1 MASAATIAA
10 PAPAST
16 RTHVGWRAPVLAL
29 QGATLLAWLAYATTL
44 LASGAAGAG
53 GTGRNV
59 WWCMPGMTL
68 TAQAGS
74 TPSAVA
80 AGVKM
85 WTLMAAAMTLP
96 ATIPAA
102 QHVATNSLRRRQ
114 WTAVAVYTLLYLA
127 VWVAYGTAATFASSS
142 LGGALRPAVLVA
154 VLAIAALYELSGIK
168 RLALNRCHRS
178 TPLRAHGLAAN
189 VSVARFAWVN
199 ASGCLGACWAAML
212 VMLFVPVPAQLATAL
227 VLTAIMSHQKLTRRP
242 RRARRRA
249 ALLYMAAAAGTAALL
264 LVA

>member
-10 PAPAST
+10 PARAGT
-16 RTHVGWRAPVLAL
+16 RMHVGWRAPVLAL

-44 LASGAAGAG
+44 LASSAAGAAGAG
-53 GTGRNV
+53 RV

-68 TAQAGS
+68 TSRAGS
-74 TPSAVA
+74 TLSATA

-114 WTAVAVYTLLYLA
+114 WTAVAVFTLLYLA
-127 VWVAYGTAATFASSS
+127 VWVAYGAAATFASSS
-142 LGGALRPAVLVA
+142 LSGALHPAVLVA
-154 VLAIAALYELSGIK
+154 VLAVAALYELSAIK
-168 RLALNRCHRS
+168 RSALNRCHRS
-178 TPLRAHGLAAN
+178 APLRAHGLAATA
-189 VSVARFAWVN
+189 SVARFAWIN

-212 VMLFVPVPAQLATAL
+212 IMLLIPAPAQLATAL

-242 RRARRRA
+242 QRARRGT
-249 ALLYMAAAAGTAALL
+249 ALLYIAAAAGIATLL
-264 LVA
+264 LVT